1 MPNTKSAGVAF
12 NDPAL
17 VAGTTIDGAVITNS
31 TVGIT
36 NTITAGAFNGTVGAT
51 TPSTGA
57 FTTVTAST
65 SFDGPVGA
73 VTPAAVTATA
83 LIATSVANSGAMVNS
98 SVQALAAAGTD
109 QTNAGAILTTART
122 VVVSAANGTKG
133 VILPASVVGKE
144 IQIKNNAAAVLK
156 IYPPASS
163 AINALTATTGSL
175 DIASLTTVTLVCT
188 GATQWFSFPLLP
200 S

>member
-1 MPNTKSAGVAF
+1 MPNTKSVGVAF
-12 NDPAL
+12 SDPEL
-17 VAGTTIDGAVITNS
+17 TAGTTIDGATLTNCNIS
-31 TVGIT
+31 LPQD
-36 NTITAGAFNGTVGAT
+36 TITADDFVGDLTGIVGGT
-51 TPSTGA
+51 TPA
-57 FTTVTAST
+57 AATVTAL
-65 SFDGPVGA
+65 V
-73 VTPAAVTATA
+73 
-83 LIATSVANSGAMVNS
+83 ATSVANSGPMVNS
-98 SVQALAAAGTD
+98 SVQALAAAGADNTD
-109 QTNAGAILTTART
+109 AGAVTATART
-122 VVVSAANGTKG
+122 VVVSAADGTKG
-133 VILPASVVGKE
+133 IILPASVIGKE